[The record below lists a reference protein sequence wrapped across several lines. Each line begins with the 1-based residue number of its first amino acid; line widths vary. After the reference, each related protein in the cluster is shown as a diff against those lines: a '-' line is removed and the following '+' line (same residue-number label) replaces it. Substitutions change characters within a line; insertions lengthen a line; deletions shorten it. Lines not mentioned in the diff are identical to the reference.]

1 MAALDESRLS
11 EDWVGDDVAANGKNG
26 SSDWDYSPSAPHRP
40 KVIAPSEEK
49 EKAATA
55 QVESRYKRNSAKLPR
70 IGIEPGSS
78 SDSIS
83 NLRKKIVSDD

>member
-1 MAALDESRLS
+1 
-11 EDWVGDDVAANGKNG
+11 VVAPA
-26 SSDWDYSPSAPHRP
+26 
-40 KVIAPSEEK
+40 EEK

-55 QVESRYKRNSAKLPR
+55 PVESRYRRNSAKLPR